1 MASQA
6 AVDFASI
13 EEMDPSVADGFR
25 VIYDREVPFELRL
38 QESAEGPNDVG
49 TLEAIK
55 VRGVMVV
62 GVPAKVGTGGG
73 RAISHGSCSP
83 DWRAHLHGR
92 GSAARAASALEPPF
106 HEPA

>member
-1 MASQA
+1 M
-6 AVDFASI
+6 DFASI

-55 VRGVMVV
+55 VRVANAPRV
-62 GVPAKVGTGGG
+62 
-73 RAISHGSCSP
+73 SLSSP
-83 DWRAHLHGR
+83 QT
-92 GSAARAASALEPPF
+92 SV
-106 HEPA
+106 

>member
-1 MASQA
+1 MRLKAHSWTVYTVPSTSIPRETKFKLNLQQLEGVNSTKKMSSVAASA

-55 VRGVMVV
+55 V
-62 GVPAKVGTGGG
+62 
-73 RAISHGSCSP
+73 
-83 DWRAHLHGR
+83 
-92 GSAARAASALEPPF
+92 SA
-106 HEPA
+106 

>member
-1 MASQA
+1 MAA
-6 AVDFASI
+6 HAVDFASI

-55 VRGVMVV
+55 VCAAMMFSGLKLWKYRLLFVCFVRSEFVCKQDGIASLRSNMASI
-62 GVPAKVGTGGG
+62 P
-73 RAISHGSCSP
+73 SP
-83 DWRAHLHGR
+83 RAH
-92 GSAARAASALEPPF
+92 F
-106 HEPA
+106 

>member
-1 MASQA
+1 MSSLASNA

-55 VRGVMVV
+55 VCRPPLSAEGYCIGFGLFGFCRFRNCSFCCRSVV
-62 GVPAKVGTGGG
+62 ERNVLYLFVL
-73 RAISHGSCSP
+73 SMF
-83 DWRAHLHGR
+83 L
-92 GSAARAASALEPPF
+92 
-106 HEPA
+106 

>member
-13 EEMDPSVADGFR
+13 ERWTRRGGRVR
-25 VIYDREVPFELRL
+25 VIYDREVLRAPPAGG
-38 QESAEGPNDVG
+38 ERGGVG